1 MKPATVTL
9 FASDRSQ
16 LSRFALATAPAEC
29 CGLLVGHQT
38 EDTIEITAV
47 HATENLSTDKLK
59 GFEIDFRVRLQLEEQ
74 LATGPDRIVGLYHSH
89 PNGNPRPSDRDLEE
103 AAEQDFVWLI
113 LAVDGIGAGDLSAWW
128 MSRSVNNTKSFSA
141 LPITI
146 KR

>member
-1 MKPATVTL
+1 MKPVTVTL
-9 FASDRSQ
+9 SASDRSQ
-16 LSRFALATAPAEC
+16 LSRFALAAAPAEC
-29 CGLLVGHQT
+29 CGLLVGTRTQ
-38 EDTIEITAV
+38 DALEITAI
-47 HATENLSTDKLK
+47 HATENLSTDKLR

-113 LAVDGIGAGDLSAWW
+113 LAVDGIGAVDLSAWW